1 MSLYTVNID
10 NKHMQPVSPSK
21 LSELG
26 LTERYDL
33 QEWLVCHPS
42 ALGEPLLIIQ
52 KEFAGFDKTNERLD
66 LLAIDS
72 KGNLVIIENKRDDS
86 GKDVVWQAIKYAS
99 YCALLTTKDIIE
111 VFAQYLSKYKPSNP
125 TLSEDA
131 YAPEHIQHT
140 AERLIFNFLKQYQD
154 NLADDLNL
162 NLRNTQR
169 LILVA
174 GVFSTEVTSTAL
186 WMRDR
191 GIDVKCIKV
200 LPYHF
205 EQKLLLQIQPIIP
218 IPEASEYM
226 VRLSRKDAEET
237 INAQINAT
245 RFDVRQ
251 AYWEKLLSV
260 FQDSPNKLYN
270 NISPSKNHW
279 LSTGSGLSSCP
290 YSLIFLQKELRVEFE
305 FGCADTDENKF
316 LFDFFMQHKTAIEQ
330 AFGAPL
336 EWLRLDHK
344 KSSRVQYSLAADD
357 CYNQALWDD
366 WIHWHLESVS
376 KLAAA
381 FKPYIEQ
388 VKQTL
393 KSRNAL

>member
-10 NKHMQPVSPSK
+10 SKHMQPVPLSK

-26 LTERYDL
+26 FTERYDL

-66 LLAIDS
+66 LLAIDT

-99 YCALLTTKDIIE
+99 YCAVLTSKDIIE
-111 VFAQYLSKYKPSNP
+111 IFAQYLSKYKPANSM
-125 TLSEDA
+125 LSEDA

-140 AERLIFNFLKQYQD
+140 AERLIFNFLQQYQY
-154 NLADDLNL
+154 NLADDLSL

-205 EQKLLLQIQPIIP
+205 EQKLLLQIQSIIP
-218 IPEASEYM
+218 VPEASEYM

-245 RFDVRQ
+245 RFDVRH
-251 AYWEKLLSV
+251 AYWENLLSV

-270 NISPSKNHW
+270 NISPSKDHW

-290 YSLIFLQKELRVEFE
+290 YSLIFLQKELRVVVEFAR
-305 FGCADTDENKF
+305 ADTDDNKF
-316 LFDFFMQHKTAIEQ
+316 LFDFFMQYKAAIEKT
-330 AFGAPL
+330 FGEPL
-336 EWLRLDHK
+336 EWLRLDDK
-344 KSSRVQYSLAADD
+344 KSSRIQYGFVSDD
-357 CYNQALWDD
+357 CYNQARWDELTA
-366 WIHWHLESVS
+366 WHLQYST
-376 KLAAA
+376 KLAEA
-381 FKPYIEQ
+381 FKPYIEPA
-388 VKQTL
+388 KQAL

>member
-10 NKHMQPVSPSK
+10 NKHMQPVPPSK

-66 LLAIDS
+66 LLVIDT

-86 GKDVVWQAIKYAS
+86 SKDVVWQAIKYAS
-99 YCALLTTKDIIE
+99 YCAVLTSKDIIE
-111 VFAQYLSKYKPSNP
+111 IFAQYLSKYKPANSM
-125 TLSEDA
+125 LSEDA
-131 YAPEHIQHT
+131 CTPEHIQHT
-140 AERLIFNFLKQYQD
+140 AARLIFNFLQQYQD

-205 EQKLLLQIQPIIP
+205 EQKLLLQIQSIIP
-218 IPEASEYM
+218 VPEASEYM

-245 RFDVRQ
+245 RFDVRH
-251 AYWEKLLSV
+251 AYWENLLSV

-270 NISPSKNHW
+270 NISPSKDHW

-290 YSLIFLQKELRVEFE
+290 YSLIFLQKELRVVVEFAR
-305 FGCADTDENKF
+305 ADTDDNKF
-316 LFDFFMQHKTAIEQ
+316 LFDFFMQYKAAIEKT
-330 AFGAPL
+330 FGEPL
-336 EWLRLDHK
+336 EWLRLDDK
-344 KSSRVQYSLAADD
+344 KSSRIQYGFVSDD
-357 CYNQALWDD
+357 CYNQARWDELTA
-366 WIHWHLESVS
+366 WHLQYST
-376 KLAAA
+376 KLAEA
-381 FKPYIEQ
+381 FKPYIEPA
-388 VKQTL
+388 KQAL